1 MKKNKKLLMF
11 LALNSL
17 ATSFASTTSQPEAK
31 YDKLYNNMVKNIET
45 GKSNEGNYKLI
56 QDVLNKRN
64 QELKD
69 LYLQGDYIVK
79 PEYLEWQ
86 VFFSGF
92 YGENHRGDNTLENA
106 KYYSMPKTADGD
118 NKIDSATYNA
128 IMNSGVSEATLQAV
142 LSGNK
147 DAYNNLT
154 SEQKIAVAPL
164 FGGRETDG
172 KFKPY
177 RAKDEAK
184 VVDLG
189 MSINIKGLDK
199 VIGDI
204 VTSNINVPII
214 NTASVNFSD
223 PDSLEINPIEIVGF
237 NPSTPNITTI
247 NFKPIPVLS
256 LNGTGGGN
264 GGTTGFFPYGDNS
277 GPNSIISQMDLT
289 SGNITV
295 KTAVNPNYYN
305 QTDPG
310 FYSYTLDN
318 VIGNPAAGLTYSQIS
333 IYDPLTSTY
342 TYETA
347 YLPTGV
353 YSDSISNN
361 LQSVSAVQGVLKV
374 IDNPITRLGV
384 AGGNV
389 NDLTITLEGDVPNAS
404 YLEQILHYDEHYN
417 GTHYTLDG
425 LETQGW
431 ITAAEKA
438 ELGAKF
444 LDTTLGHTTANRDF
458 QYVESNGTWNLKG
471 SNVVAVNLQAHSG
484 GQEANSIFTNR
495 GNITGLN
502 EASSTN
508 NLIGKQVAFMFTE
521 GGSTAKQEGFDNT
534 GKIEMRAPQSVIYLM
549 TNNAFSYNVSKST
562 YAYYGSSSVYETAA
576 TGKHFLMNSGD
587 IKLYG
592 NNNIGVYTNN
602 APHTIT
608 SESNYYND
616 IDNWNE
622 NMSDGNDLRRSEI
635 RFYNPLTV
643 LGDESIGVDIERT
656 LNFADSKIKVDVG
669 TEDPRQ
675 AEVSAIGVGGLE
687 NSGNV
692 IGGDSRYTDSS
703 AGIYINMTGNT
714 ETISKYIYNALDPS
728 QNISTSTSGINNDQF
743 TLNDYLLNVGS
754 YSRGGAGL
762 RVEEYGDVVLGT
774 STDAATTHEINLL
787 AGGENNAG
795 IYISGANT
803 QVTTDGLVMNI
814 DGKDQVGTQIENT
827 GKFYHNNGTIT
838 VNGLGNTGIAVKSTG
853 LGEINGTAALNV
865 SANNL
870 GVYNNGTLNMTG
882 GAITANG
889 LASVGAYSE
898 ASNITTNL
906 SGGTVRAENGGI
918 GLYSGKNSVM
928 NLNQGLN
935 LESGGKGLLF
945 YNYDNTGALGQY
957 NITGTVGAKVENGGN
972 AFYVKSGQTLGNYL
986 NNSFVGSGKLDLTM
1000 ELGSKL
1006 YILEGKGST
1015 INLTTI
1021 DSMVAPGSALANN
1034 VQINAASSNDYIPV
1048 SMDKGTLVLD
1058 RNISM
1063 DSSSDLYKRSE
1074 FSSVSVKVNNGI
1086 TISGTQNDQV
1096 GIAQKNYAGSTGI
1109 NEITVTNDGAIDLS
1123 GNDTIGIA
1131 ADYGHIVNNNKIQVT
1146 GNSSVGIVTANGTQT
1161 ENNGE
1166 IVIGGTNTAGIY
1178 GVNYLDG
1185 TSSSSVLGYGND
1197 EINISN
1203 NGKITSTGSDKV
1215 YGIYSNNIAGATA
1228 GIVLGNGSNIDVS
1241 ISNGGVG
1248 IYANNTTVTGGGI
1261 LTVGTNGLGMY
1272 AKDSNVNLTNLTM
1285 NLKGN
1290 DILGFYLDGTTNF
1303 AGTGNVNVDGQNI
1316 ALFNIKSN
1324 GSFTNNFNVTSTA
1337 GSSYTVG
1344 NVNNGTF
1351 YYNGTANLGGNG
1363 SLLSGKNT
1371 AVLLDTVSNVSSSEA
1386 SVVGVSLNGQYNGVL
1401 PAGFTVGIDGE
1412 NRGNIALGDS
1422 SAGLYGQA
1430 GTRLSNTGNISV
1442 GNSSIGMYTKDAG
1455 SFATN
1460 NGKISLGEG
1469 SQGIYTNE
1477 STNADNLGSGHITST
1492 AKNATG
1498 IYAESTNAMSVGNAG
1513 VIDLQGDK
1521 SIGIY
1526 TKGTEIKTINNA
1538 GTVNIGA
1545 SSKASEPGIG
1555 IYSEN
1560 AGDSITNTG
1569 TITAGVNS
1577 VGVYSKSGII
1587 NQNGT
1592 ISAGDSGTGIYSDG
1606 GTVNLNTGSS
1616 LNTGSN
1622 SAVGVYALNGANV
1635 LNNGTTTIGDN
1646 SFAYGLKT
1654 GSNLTNNSEIILG
1667 NSGVF
1672 VYGDGAGNIV
1682 NNTTGTIAMTGS
1694 NNVGFYTTNGGNV
1707 DNKGSI
1713 TGTSGKANIGIYN
1726 NGGIINNTG
1735 NISVGDSIIIDPLD
1749 STKNSYAVGIYG
1761 ENSSIENHG
1770 DISVGYYGVGL
1781 YSKSGTTP
1789 TVNYGKISSD
1799 SEGAIGLFI
1808 ENGKLENYGEVTL
1821 SGNSSMG
1828 IYANK
1833 GVEIINHGVITTNGD
1848 SSVGISLNI
1857 LSTVDNQGTINVN
1870 GNNSQGI
1877 LMKGGSTLIN
1887 GTGGVINVS
1896 GGVTGSSSVSYGGT
1910 SYPIPSIINAGII
1923 NVSENFEAKGID
1935 ISIKVDPI
1943 TVTTASA
1950 VEDMGAAFVSN
1961 AVKFYA
1967 PSFET
1972 TDPINVLSGF
1982 ATGTHAEVYKL
1993 KDVFNPMTEDE
2004 GGPNTGLVKV
2014 ASKSLIWSA
2023 TPVLN
2028 ANGNVDIWME
2038 KIPYDDFTNGLWYED
2053 FGRALDGKF
2062 AGSTGDAGKIFDKID
2077 TIETEYDLR
2086 KTMGSLA
2093 GNVYANMNQREEDIA
2108 ATFENSLN
2116 LMQNSTNN
2124 TKENV
2129 KINIITG
2136 KSETTEDTDGVVGYN
2151 SETVGVLALRE
2162 VERTYK
2168 NTFGYSLGYTHTNF
2182 EFKDGNSSEED
2193 VDTIQLGLHNKYRS
2207 NDWILRNDLT
2217 GRVSIHNIDRNLDWS
2232 NVGRSEMNGTYES
2245 YSITSDNNLGKELSL
2260 GKNASIT
2267 PYGGI
2272 RAMYVTR
2279 PSFNESGLES
2289 LEVKGNDAWSVKP
2302 KVGIELKASTNES
2315 KNGWKLKGALDVA
2328 YEYELADLNERE
2340 SARLTAVESDYHK
2353 LSKPEDDKGVIRT
2366 RASIGVEVEDRY
2378 GIFLTGDYSIGQHN
2392 QDDYRAGITLKAV
2405 F

>member
-17 ATSFASTTSQPEAK
+17 VTSFAGTINQPEVK

-45 GKSNEGNYKLI
+45 EKSNEKNYKLI
-56 QDVLNKRN
+56 QNILNKRN

-69 LYLQGDYIVK
+69 LYLQSDYIVK

-92 YGENHRGDNTLENA
+92 CGENNRGDNTLENT
-106 KYYSMPKTADGD
+106 KYYSMPKTA
-118 NKIDSATYNA
+118 
-128 IMNSGVSEATLQAV
+128 V
-142 LSGNK
+142 
-147 DAYNNLT
+147 T
-154 SEQKIAVAPL
+154 SL
-164 FGGRETDG
+164 FGGEAIDG
-172 KFKPY
+172 EFKPY
-177 RAKDEAK
+177 RTKDEAK
-184 VVDLG
+184 TVNLG
-189 MSINIKGLDK
+189 ISMSIKGLDK
-199 VIGDI
+199 EISDI
-204 VTSNINVPII
+204 KTTNINIPQI
-214 NTASVNFSD
+214 NTISVDFSE
-223 PDSLEINPIEIVGF
+223 PEAIGLNSIVMVGF
-237 NPSTPNITTI
+237 NAFTPNITTI
-247 NFKPIPVLS
+247 NFKSIPILS
-256 LNGTGGGN
+256 LNGAGGANDGY
-264 GGTTGFFPYGDNS
+264 TGFFPNS
-277 GPNSIISQMDLT
+277 DPDKNAIISQMDLGT
-289 SGNITV
+289 GTIYAHINGHSGLGGYDSKVTYD
-295 KTAVNPNYYN
+295 NYYFN
-305 QTDPG
+305 NLTG
-310 FYSYTLDN
+310 T
-318 VIGNPAAGLTYSQIS
+318 PAAGESYTIPDGIS
-333 IYDPLTSTY
+333 TAEGIEIPLGMYNQVAT
-342 TYETA
+342 
-347 YLPTGV
+347 V
-353 YSDSISNN
+353 K
-361 LQSVSAVQGVLKV
+361 VQGIMKV
-374 IDNPITRLGV
+374 IDNPVTRIGV
-384 AGGNV
+384 SGSNPS
-389 NDLTITLEGDVPNAS
+389 DLEITLEGDDIKPVF
-404 YLEQILHYDEHYN
+404 LGQILHYDEHYLK
-417 GTHYTLDG
+417 TRYTLDK
-425 LETQGW
+425 LEAKGW
-431 ITAAEKA
+431 ITTAEKV

-458 QYVESNGTWNLKG
+458 QYVENSGAWNLKG
-471 SNVVAVNLQAHSG
+471 SNIVAVNLQAHSG
-484 GQEANSIFTNR
+484 SQKANSVFINR
-495 GNITGLN
+495 GIITGLN
-502 EASSTN
+502 ESSKIN

-521 GGSTAKQEGFDNT
+521 GAAITKQEGFDNT
-534 GKIEMRAPQSVIYLM
+534 GKIEMRAPQSLAYLM
-549 TNNAFSYNVSKST
+549 TNTAST
-562 YAYYGSSSVYETAA
+562 YSYTKTTTPTSTTAGVV
-576 TGKHFLMNSGD
+576 TGKHFLMNNGD

-592 NNNIGVYTNN
+592 NNNIGVYTKS
-602 APHTIT
+602 APNTTIINT
-608 SESNYYND
+608 ENLYND
-616 IDNWNE
+616 GSWSKTYVE
-622 NMSDGNDLRRSEI
+622 KSDIRRSEI

-643 LGDESIGVDIERT
+643 LGDESIGVDIERI
-656 LNFADSKIKVDVG
+656 LNFTNSKIKIDVG
-669 TEDPRQ
+669 TEDTKQ
-675 AEVSAIGVGGLE
+675 AVISVTGVGGLE

-692 IGGDSRYTDSS
+692 AGGDSRYTDSS
-703 AGIYINMTGNT
+703 AGIYVNMTGNIIKT
-714 ETISKYIYNALDPS
+714 S
-728 QNISTSTSGINNDQF
+728 NITNDYTVSPTNTTSTSTSSINNSQF
-743 TLNDYLLNVGS
+743 TLNDYLLNIGS

-762 RVEEYGDVVLGT
+762 RVEEYGDVVLGK
-774 STDAATTHEINLL
+774 STDATTTHEINLL
-787 AGGENNAG
+787 AGGENNTG
-795 IYISGANT
+795 IYISGDNAK
-803 QVTTDGLVMNI
+803 VTTDGININI
-814 DGKDQVGTQIENT
+814 DGRNQVGSQVENNS
-827 GKFYHNNGTIT
+827 KFYHNSGTII
-838 VNGLGNTGIAVKSTG
+838 VNGVKNTGIAVKSSG
-853 LGEINGTAALNV
+853 LGEINGTAVLNV

-870 GVYNNGTLNMTG
+870 GIYNNGTLNMTG
-882 GAITANG
+882 GAITAHG
-889 LASVGAYSE
+889 LASVGIYSE
-898 ASNITTNL
+898 ASNIKANL

-935 LESGGKGLLF
+935 LESGSKGLLF
-945 YNYDNTGALGQY
+945 YNYDNAGALGQY
-957 NITGTVGAKVENGGN
+957 NITGVMGATVENGGTV
-972 AFYVKSGQTLGNYL
+972 FYVKNGQTLNDYL
-986 NNSFVGSGKLDLTM
+986 GNSFIGSGKLDLTM
-1000 ELGSKL
+1000 ESGSKL
-1006 YILEGKGST
+1006 YILEGKGAT
-1015 INLTTI
+1015 LNLTTI
-1021 DSMVAPGSALANN
+1021 DSMIVPGSALTNN
-1034 VQINAASSNDYIPV
+1034 VQINASSISDYTPV

-1058 RNISM
+1058 RNVSM
-1063 DSSSDLYKRSE
+1063 DDNSDTYKRSE
-1074 FSSVSVKVNNGI
+1074 FSSASVNVNNVT
-1086 TISGTQNDQV
+1086 TISGTQNDQI

-1109 NEITVTNDGAIDLS
+1109 NEITITNNGIIDLS
-1123 GNDTIGIA
+1123 GNSAIGIA

-1166 IVIGGTNTAGIY
+1166 IVIEGTNTAGIY

-1185 TSSSSVLGYGND
+1185 ATSSSTLGYGND
-1197 EINISN
+1197 GINISN

-1215 YGIYSNNIAGATA
+1215 YGIYSNNTAGSTA

-1241 ISNGGVG
+1241 TSNGGVG
-1248 IYANNTTVTGGGI
+1248 IYAYKTAVTGGGT

-1272 AKDSNVNLTNLTM
+1272 AKDSNINLTNLSM

-1290 DILGFYLDGTTNF
+1290 DVLGFYLDGTTNF

-1324 GSFTNNFNVTSTA
+1324 GSFTNNFNVTSTV

-1363 SLLSGKNT
+1363 SLLSGNNT
-1371 AVLLDTVSNVSSSEA
+1371 AVLLDTASNVSSSEA

-1430 GTRLSNTGNISV
+1430 GTRLSNIGNILV
-1442 GNSSIGMYTKDAG
+1442 GNSSIGIYTKDVG

-1460 NGKISLGEG
+1460 NGNISLGEG
-1469 SQGIYTNE
+1469 AQGIYTNE
-1477 STNADNLGSGHITST
+1477 STNADNLGSGHIVST

-1498 IYAESTNAMSVGNAG
+1498 IYSESTNVMSVSNAG
-1513 VIDLQGDK
+1513 EIDLQGDK

-1526 TKGTEIKTINNA
+1526 TKGTGIKTINNA
-1538 GTVNIGA
+1538 GTINIGA
-1545 SSKASEPGIG
+1545 SHNESEVGIG
-1555 IYSEN
+1555 IYIEN
-1560 AGDSITNTG
+1560 TGDSITNTG
-1569 TITAGVNS
+1569 VISAGVNS
-1577 VGVYSKSGII
+1577 VGVYSKAGTVNQSSVINAANDGI
-1587 NQNGT
+1587 
-1592 ISAGDSGTGIYSDG
+1592 GIYSDG
-1606 GTVNLNTGSS
+1606 GIVNLNVGSS
-1616 LNTGSN
+1616 LNIGSN

-1646 SFAYGLKT
+1646 SFAYGLKS
-1654 GSNLTNNSEIILG
+1654 GSNLINNLG
-1667 NSGVF
+1667 VTLGDNGVF
-1672 VYGDGAGNIV
+1672 VYGNGAGNIV
-1682 NNTTGTIAMTGS
+1682 NNSAGTVMMTGS
-1694 NNVGFYTTNGGNV
+1694 NNIGFYTENGGNI

-1726 NGGIINNTG
+1726 NGGIIKNTG
-1735 NISVGDSIIIDPLD
+1735 NISVGDSIIIEPLD

-1770 DISVGYYGVGL
+1770 DISVEYYGIGI
-1781 YSKSGTTP
+1781 YNKNGTTP
-1789 TVNYGKISSD
+1789 TINYGKISSD

-1821 SGNSSMG
+1821 NGNSSTG

-1833 GVEIINHGVITTNGD
+1833 GSEIINHGVITTNGD

-1857 LSTVDNQGTINVN
+1857 GSTVDNQGTINVN

-1877 LMKGGSTLIN
+1877 EMKGGSTIIN
-1887 GTGGVINVS
+1887 GTGGIINVS
-1896 GGVTGSSSVSYGGT
+1896 GSVTGSSATSHGGT
-1910 SYPIPSIINAGII
+1910 NYAVPSIVNAGVIR
-1923 NVSENFEAKGID
+1923 VSENFEAKGLD
-1935 ISIKVDPI
+1935 ISIKVEPS
-1943 TVTTASA
+1943 TVTAATMTS
-1950 VEDMGAAFVSN
+1950 DLGAAFVSN

-1972 TDPINVLSGF
+1972 ADPINVLSGF
-1982 ATGTHAEVYKL
+1982 ATGTHAKVYKFE
-1993 KDVFNPMTEDE
+1993 DVFNPVTEDE

-2014 ASKSLIWSA
+2014 ASKSLTWSA